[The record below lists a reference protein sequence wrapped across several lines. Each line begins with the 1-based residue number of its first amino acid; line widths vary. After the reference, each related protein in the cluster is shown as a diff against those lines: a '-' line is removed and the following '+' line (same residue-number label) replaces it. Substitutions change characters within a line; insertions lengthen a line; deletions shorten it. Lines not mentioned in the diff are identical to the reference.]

1 MASNV
6 AKELSLLTEEATGR
20 GQLEDKYNEQNFFLE
35 PVHGD
40 DALDEAIEKLG
51 PIFQQRVKAVQ
62 VMEVFRCWYLM
73 ASANKLTNIQPRP
86 LYSGNSQEGRT
97 VGFHPPDRRRV
108 DGSASVV
115 HQRLGQ
121 RMGRW
126 DYQERFVSFFA
137 PVPATDS
144 PPCQFIGHS
153 VPNSR
158 LRRMDVA
165 QV

>member
-62 VMEVFRCWYLM
+62 VM
-73 ASANKLTNIQPRP
+73 A
-86 LYSGNSQEGRT
+86 G
-97 VGFHPPDRRRV
+97 
-108 DGSASVV
+108 
-115 HQRLGQ
+115 
-121 RMGRW
+121 
-126 DYQERFVSFFA
+126 VSLLILNGA
-137 PVPATDS
+137 
-144 PPCQFIGHS
+144 C
-153 VPNSR
+153 
-158 LRRMDVA
+158 
-165 QV
+165 